1 MAYEVKLDDDNN
13 LNLDNLDDLSKLLDK
28 AINND
33 KNKQNNNK
41 NKLNETKK

>member
-28 AINND
+28 VINND
-33 KNKQNNNK
+33 KDKQNNNK
-41 NKLNETKK
+41 NKLNENKK